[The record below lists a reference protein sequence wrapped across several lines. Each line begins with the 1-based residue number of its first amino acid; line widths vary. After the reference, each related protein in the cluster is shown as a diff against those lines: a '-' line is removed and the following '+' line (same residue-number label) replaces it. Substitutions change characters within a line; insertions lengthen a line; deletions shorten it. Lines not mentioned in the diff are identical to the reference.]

1 MDPVFVKPLA
11 VGAVAV
17 VLDKYALGQSD
28 IKRSMYF
35 GGSVAVGSALATVV
49 TPMVPA
55 VIPSLGSAI
64 DGKTLTGR
72 VMEVGLS
79 AGSAWS
85 LNKYVLKN
93 DISREDWTKRL
104 AVILASNF
112 IAEYATDYLNNQP
125 LSYFK

>member
-17 VLDKYALGQSD
+17 ILDKYALGQQD

-49 TPMVPA
+49 TPMVPS
-55 VIPSLGSAI
+55 VLPSLGNAI
-64 DGKTLTGR
+64 DSKTLTGR
-72 VMEVGLS
+72 IMEVGHS
-79 AGSAWS
+79 ASSAWS

-93 DISREDWTKRL
+93 DISREDWSKRL
-104 AVILASNF
+104 AVILAADF
-112 IAEYATDYLNNQP
+112 AGEYISDYLNNQP